1 MNVHRYYYLSTR
13 INYFF
18 ALIFLL
24 ITPGVITYILLAGYP
39 PFYVDPDD
47 TIEDSD
53 ADPDALVLK
62 KILNCDYNF
71 IDSTWKDISPE
82 AIDFIKSLMRPDPR
96 HSVRLLVFFG
106 NFPPHILKILKVCH
120 LSFLK
125 VGGGSSCG
133 LKVQISLVFKNFLNV
148 YQQYI

>member
-18 ALIFLL
+18 ALISLL

-96 HSVRLLVFFG
+96 HSVRLLVFWQ
-106 NFPPHILKILKVCH
+106 
-120 LSFLK
+120 LSP
-125 VGGGSSCG
+125 SY
-133 LKVQISLVFKNFLNV
+133 FKNFESV
-148 YQQYI
+148 PFIFFKGGRRI

>member
-1 MNVHRYYYLSTR
+1 MNVHRYYYLSTP

-96 HSVRLLVFFG
+96 HSVRLLFFLAT
-106 NFPPHILKILKVCH
+106 FPLI
-120 LSFLK
+120 F
-125 VGGGSSCG
+125 
-133 LKVQISLVFKNFLNV
+133 
-148 YQQYI
+148 